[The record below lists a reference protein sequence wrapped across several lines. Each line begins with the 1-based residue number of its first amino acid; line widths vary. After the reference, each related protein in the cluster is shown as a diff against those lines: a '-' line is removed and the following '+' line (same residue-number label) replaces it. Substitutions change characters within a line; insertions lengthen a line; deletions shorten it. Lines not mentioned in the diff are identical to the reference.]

1 MTNLT
6 NTMKK
11 LLSFSLI
18 IMLAL
23 AFNSS
28 KTYAQERGPG
38 NGLSPNVVSQTIL
51 IKQQLLSLMV
61 ARAQRTDLSS

>member
-1 MTNLT
+1 
-6 NTMKK
+6 MKN
-11 LLSFSLI
+11 LLSFTLI
-18 IMLAL
+18 IVLGL

-38 NGLSPNVVSQTIL
+38 NGLSPNAMVSQTIL

-61 ARAQRTDLSS
+61 AQGSKGGIYQA